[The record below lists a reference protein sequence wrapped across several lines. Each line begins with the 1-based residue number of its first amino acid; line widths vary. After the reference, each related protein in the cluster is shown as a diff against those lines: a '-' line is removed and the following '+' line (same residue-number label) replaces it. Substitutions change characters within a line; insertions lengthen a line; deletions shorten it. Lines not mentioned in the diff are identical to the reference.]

1 MIYLFCEL
9 NLFDAEQKIYL
20 AQDNEIIR
28 QVGLTR
34 DIEYLPEML
43 ASLGIAKKVD
53 KIILKSSIEYAKPIV
68 EATTTYMKKDYNYTK
83 DIEIEVL
90 K

>member
-34 DIEYLPEML
+34 DIELLPEML

-53 KIILKSSIEYAKPIV
+53 KIILKSSTKYAKPIV
-68 EATTTYMKKDYNYTK
+68 EATIIYMRKDYNYTK

-90 K
+90 E